1 MVKEGTEQGRAA
13 ESTLSCLPQS
23 IPCLQSPGGFIIAG
37 PGQVRHSPGMTRF
50 TLFLLIFAAVAV
62 LTVVVIYNGLV
73 YKRNRVRNAFS
84 SIDVN
89 LRKRFDLIP
98 ALVETVKGFAKHE
111 EALFTRLVEARNR
124 IGSGEL
130 NESQRLRL
138 EEEIGPA
145 VRRVLAVAEDYPE
158 LRSGTHFL
166 NLQRNLTEIEEQIS
180 AARRAYNAAVFEINN
195 AVESFPSNLVAGTFG
210 FRCHDFFEADAG
222 ERAPVNFG
230 S

>member
-1 MVKEGTEQGRAA
+1 
-13 ESTLSCLPQS
+13 
-23 IPCLQSPGGFIIAG
+23 
-37 PGQVRHSPGMTRF
+37 MTRF
-50 TLFLLIFAAVAV
+50 TLFLLIFAAVAL

-158 LRSGTHFL
+158 LRSGAHFL